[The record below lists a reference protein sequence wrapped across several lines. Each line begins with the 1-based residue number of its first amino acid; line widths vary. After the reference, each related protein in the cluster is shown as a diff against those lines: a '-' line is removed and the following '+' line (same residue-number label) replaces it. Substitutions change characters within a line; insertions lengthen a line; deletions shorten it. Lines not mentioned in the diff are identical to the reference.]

1 VKDLLKELLLK
12 KHEKGFLGNKVKL
25 KCESCGHT
33 EKSTYFEL
41 LKDEQ
46 FEILEPAHVPVVDG
60 VHEEEVPATPI
71 KFKKQCPNH
80 DGEMEAF
87 SPVPMEYIITF
98 LQSTQPDDI
107 MYG

>member
-1 VKDLLKELLLK
+1 MDPLKELLLK
-12 KHEKGFLGNKVKL
+12 KHEKGFLGNKVRL
-25 KCESCGHT
+25 ICETCGHT
-33 EKSTYFEL
+33 ENATYYEL

-46 FEILEPAHVPVVDG
+46 FEILEPANVPVVDG
-60 VHEEEVPATPI
+60 VYEEEVPATPI
-71 KFKKQCPNH
+71 KFKKQCPNR

-87 SPVPMEYIITF
+87 SPVPMEYIITI